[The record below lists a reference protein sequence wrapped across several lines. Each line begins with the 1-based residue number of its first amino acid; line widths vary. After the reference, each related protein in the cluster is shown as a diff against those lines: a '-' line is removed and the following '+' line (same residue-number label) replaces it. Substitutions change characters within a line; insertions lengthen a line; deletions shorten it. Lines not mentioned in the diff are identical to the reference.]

1 MAAERLKNTTASCN
15 KNSGFSYANAV
26 LNFKPDEKIESHNE
40 KCLDDGKCKT
50 SESDKSNKENEHS
63 NENVNENIEE
73 ENKPNDPLDNTNGKV
88 DDHDDDF
95 IAYSD
100 FKRKKKMAKM
110 KKKEISSQQTSLNKN
125 GSVRYEKVRPK
136 RKDKLIPINDN
147 NVTPAVTCDN
157 VKYVEAPVP
166 KVNPWTKNKNAASV
180 IKGSVV
186 KPNHVSNSCKYSLLQ
201 FNSFILFI
209 IFVVIKRDCFELF
222 SL

>member
-1 MAAERLKNTTASCN
+1 MAAERLKNSTASCN
-15 KNSGFSYANAV
+15 KNGGFSYANAV

-73 ENKPNDPLDNTNGKV
+73 ENKPNDPVDNTNGKV
-88 DDHDDDF
+88 DDHDDDDF

-125 GSVRYEKVRPK
+125 SSVRYEKVRPK

-147 NVTPAVTCDN
+147 NVVTPAVTCDN

-186 KPNHVSNSCKYSLLQ
+186 KPNHVSNSCKYSFFQ
-201 FNSFILFI
+201 YNFFIQLHNI
-209 IFVVIKRDCFELF
+209 CSDQT
-222 SL
+222 